1 MSTDQSTLIASSRGR
16 AGNDPIFIW
25 NGEARARAAAGDD
38 ILNATIGAL
47 MNDDGTLCTMP
58 AVLETLDRFQT
69 AQVAGYA
76 PISGLPDYREA
87 VVQDLFGDGPLASQ
101 AVAIASPGG
110 SGAVFAAVVN
120 FLEDGQQMLVPQY
133 FWGPYSEITTHS
145 NRSLEPF
152 TMFTEDGSF
161 DVAGMEVG
169 IERHLATQG
178 RALVVLNFPCHNPTG
193 YTLTPEEWRE
203 VTDAINRAAAH
214 GPGPVTVLIDVAYM
228 EFAGDAARGWVD
240 AVPAL
245 MKNAT
250 VLVAWTASKS
260 MAQYGARIGA
270 IVALHEDDDERA
282 QMDNALG
289 YTARATWSNCH
300 HLGQRAVTA
309 LLTDPELSARVTAER
324 AEIAELLRTR
334 IDAFNEVAGASGI
347 PTPRYD
353 SGFFV
358 TMFTPDQ
365 DETAAAMRELGVYT
379 VPIPGAVRV
388 AICSTPATAIP
399 RLVVALEKGLAAV
412 T

>member
-1 MSTDQSTLIASSRGR
+1 
-16 AGNDPIFIW
+16 
-25 NGEARARAAAGDD
+25 
-38 ILNATIGAL
+38 
-47 MNDDGTLCTMP
+47 
-58 AVLETLDRFQT
+58 
-69 AQVAGYA
+69 
-76 PISGLPDYREA
+76 
-87 VVQDLFGDGPLASQ
+87 
-101 AVAIASPGG
+101 
-110 SGAVFAAVVN
+110 
-120 FLEDGQQMLVPQY
+120 
-133 FWGPYSEITTHS
+133 
-145 NRSLEPF
+145 
-152 TMFTEDGSF
+152 
-161 DVAGMEVG
+161 
-169 IERHLATQG
+169 
-178 RALVVLNFPCHNPTG
+178 
-193 YTLTPEEWRE
+193 
-203 VTDAINRAAAH
+203 
-214 GPGPVTVLIDVAYM
+214 M

-334 IDAFNEVAGASGI
+334 IDVFNEVAGASDI

-388 AICSTPATAIP
+388 AICSTPAAAIP